1 MPELRLLSSIAVR
14 LIKLIPVL
22 ALSLALSACQSG
34 SRGKAPANVQPQSS
48 RASFSYSKTG
58 TASFYSNRLHGG
70 PTASGARY
78 NRYALTAANNALPLG
93 SRVRVTHLASGRTV
107 DVLIN
112 DRMGHKKRIIDLSY
126 AAASK
131 LGMVRQG
138 LAKVR
143 VDLISTPEVR
153 RRRR

>member
-1 MPELRLLSSIAVR
+1 MFTLTGLFSRSRSLRVLIMSLCVLLSS
-14 LIKLIPVL
+14 
-22 ALSLALSACQSG
+22 CQSG
-34 SRGKAPANVQPQSS
+34 HEKNPRSAILPGAVSPSMT
-48 RASFSYSKTG
+48 YSKTG

-78 NRYALTAANNALPLG
+78 NRYAMTAALNSLPLG
-93 SRVRVTHLASGRTV
+93 SRVRVTHLKNGRTV
-107 DVLIN
+107 EVLIN

-126 AAASK
+126 AAASR
-131 LGMVRQG
+131 LGIVNQG

-143 VDLISTPEVR
+143 VDLISTPER